1 MESRVAVADLTWGK
15 DRQVSEFLRWLT
27 VTHTQRWH
35 AQRQTS
41 GTGHLYQGRFKSFPV
56 ESDEHLYTVLRYVER
71 NPVRANLVQRAQ
83 DWRWSSAWRRH
94 RGDDQ
99 ARGLLSPWPMTRPTG
114 CVGSIVRRVEGNS
127 RRYGAACSGASRM
140 AASLGAYGS
149 LRNSAWNRPS
159 VPAEDLESP
168 NDEPKNDSRPFI
180 PTPKPRVASLSRTWA

>member
-56 ESDEHLYTVLRYVER
+56 ESDEHLCTVLRYVER

-114 CVGSIVRRVEGNS
+114 CVGSIVRRVEGTFEAL
-127 RRYGAACSGASRM
+127 RRCVQRGQP
-140 AASLGAYGS
+140 YGS
-149 LRNSAWNRPS
+149 EPRRLRITAQLG
-159 VPAEDLESP
+159 LESTF
-168 NDEPKNDSRPFI
+168 RPRGR
-180 PTPKPRVASLSRTWA
+180 PRKPER